1 MDDIRKTIERLDQLE
16 EEALDKILDIS
27 KFVDIEDED
36 DDTKPGGWTVFIEA
50 TRDCIE
56 PVAVEAVMYG
66 ANKTQDQAQAIVTA
80 SAWTKRAPVHT
91 YAQRDVAESV
101 AEKIS
106 NHAARNTR
114 YAKHWGSPHWNLPTF
129 VEPAESL

>member
-1 MDDIRKTIERLDQLE
+1 MNDIRETIKRLEQLE

-27 KFVDIEDED
+27 KTAAAADEED
-36 DDTKPGGWTVFIEA
+36 TAKPGGWTVFIEA
-50 TRDCIE
+50 NRDCIE

-80 SAWTKRAPVHT
+80 SAWTKRAAVHT

-101 AEKIS
+101 AQKIS
-106 NHAARNTR
+106 NHAASNTR
-114 YAKHWGSPHWNLPTF
+114 YTKHWGSPEWRLPTF
-129 VEPAESL
+129 VEPANE